1 MKKFTNKDK
10 AEAVAILVDAKWK
23 NGVSEVGRDKYTIK
37 NLLAGLC

>member
-1 MKKFTNKDK
+1 MMGK
-10 AEAVAILVDAKWK
+10 DAKWK